1 MSTPKKI
8 VLKSSDGET
17 FEVEETVALESQTI
31 KHMIEDDC
39 ADNTIPL
46 PNVTSKILA
55 KVIEYCRKHVEAS
68 GAGKAADDVD
78 KDAADEEALK
88 KWDAKFVEVDQ
99 GVLFDL
105 ILAANYLNIK
115 SLLDLTCQTVADMIK
130 GKTPEE
136 IRKTFNIKNDFTP
149 EEEEELIADKA
160 LSLVY
165 ASPKPS
171 YTMGIAI
178 ASKWGMGQAS
188 NLPNSYFGSGRD
200 LLAPMNEV
208 LRLNY
213 V

>member
-105 ILAANYLNIK
+105 ILCSESRSSGKLSEHQEPARFDMPDGGGHDQGKDSRGNPQ
-115 SLLDLTCQTVADMIK
+115 DL
-130 GKTPEE
+130 
-136 IRKTFNIKNDFTP
+136 
-149 EEEEELIADKA
+149 
-160 LSLVY
+160 
-165 ASPKPS
+165 
-171 YTMGIAI
+171 
-178 ASKWGMGQAS
+178 
-188 NLPNSYFGSGRD
+188 
-200 LLAPMNEV
+200 
-208 LRLNY
+208 
-213 V
+213 